1 MEGSLV
7 IQEERGTIN
16 KFRTWYKE
24 KVIDTGKSQ
33 KVEKLYDDVINIVN
47 SVDNTITN
55 AASTIIGIIYPEV
68 SSITQYVPALTKF
81 KTKCLD
87 FGKKAIINSK
97 RFIEAKF
104 IGVNGENK
112 EVILPSFNTEQLG
125 NDIKESIR
133 DVTTVVETIEES
145 EQIGKSL

>member
-1 MEGSLV
+1 MEGTLV
-7 IQEERGTIN
+7 VQEERGTIN
-16 KFRTWYKE
+16 KFRNWYKE
-24 KVIDTGKSQ
+24 KIIDTGKSQ
-33 KVEKLYDDVINIVN
+33 NFEKTIDKNIDKFMKIECGKDNVVKIILPFIPYGNLVAPLIPTFQKIKGGIANIYKN
-47 SVDNTITN
+47 S
-55 AASTIIGIIYPEV
+55 II
-68 SSITQYVPALTKF
+68 K
-81 KTKCLD
+81 
-87 FGKKAIINSK
+87 SK